1 MNFNETSQKNVT
13 YDDIKS
19 DLKNKALHFLQAVH
33 FLKYILRVKAW
44 IIFEWNLNISFCRI
58 TNLSFFIN
66 KNELRKHC

>member
-1 MNFNETSQKNVT
+1 MNSNETSEKNVT

-44 IIFEWNLNISFCRI
+44 IIFE
-58 TNLSFFIN
+58 
-66 KNELRKHC
+66 